1 MSGSAHIAQFARRVP
16 FPVLECAHLNE
27 ETPLEYIAGGLGF
40 RRRIRRFEAWLS
52 RRRES
57 SVIVCGHSAFFKAML
72 GQRRKMNNCDLVE
85 VEFTVAEEEP
95 RSARRRG
102 GGGGGGG
109 PKLVTAW
116 GEPTLMYR
124 VCHRRKGHRRGG
136 HGAV

>member
-1 MSGSAHIAQFARRVP
+1 
-16 FPVLECAHLNE
+16 
-27 ETPLEYIAGGLGF
+27 
-40 RRRIRRFEAWLS
+40 
-52 RRRES
+52 
-57 SVIVCGHSAFFKAML
+57 
-72 GQRRKMNNCDLVE
+72 MNNCDLVE

-102 GGGGGGG
+102 GGGGGGVGG